1 MKHKKIGIV
10 ITIVVILLLLSSI
23 LIFIFGSKNITKF
36 QSKSKMSEV
45 IDGTWRTGDTEFD
58 FILTI
63 HGNMMDISM
72 DNKNTEGASE
82 IVLVPKKGYFY
93 YIHEGDKKD
102 SRYNVIYEN
111 GTYIIKDNKWTYRKV
126 K

>member
-23 LIFIFGSKNITKF
+23 LIFIFGSRNVTKF
-36 QSKSKMSEV
+36 QSKNEMSEV
-45 IDGTWRTGDTEFD
+45 INGMWRTGDTEFD

-63 HGNMMDISM
+63 DGNIMDISM

-93 YIHEGDKKD
+93 YTHEGDKKD

>member
-1 MKHKKIGIV
+1 MKHKKIEIA

-23 LIFIFGSKNITKF
+23 LVFIFGSKNITKF
-36 QSKSKMSEV
+36 QSKNEMSEV

-63 HGNMMDISM
+63 DGNMMNISM
-72 DNKNTEGASE
+72 DNKNTEGTSE

-93 YIHEGDKKD
+93 YAHEGDKKD